1 MIQSLRLEG
10 LSLTAGLFG
19 NILKSKVRIKF
30 RLFLGALMLLSVT
43 GCFSAK
49 PHAQLDKSLTGQ
61 PLGRY
66 IGPKAKIAVSDFE
79 LKTAG
84 VNAEA
89 GSALKDA
96 FISSLNNTRRFLIVS
111 QQEADLVISAQVNE
125 FVPESSG
132 GKSGVGGGGS
142 SSSGFMGGLL
152 GPPLSKANMQL
163 GLRIIDHAS
172 SKVISNRDIQSRVA
186 ETPGK
191 KVRIPRGMVF
201 KAGISVYAGTPMGK
215 VIYDCL
221 IESTRYV
228 AQNVP
233 LEYYKY

>member
-1 MIQSLRLEG
+1 MIWLLRHKG
-10 LSLTAGLFG
+10 LSLTAGLIG
-19 NILKSKVRIKF
+19 NILKTKVRMKF
-30 RLFLGALMLLSVT
+30 RSFVCGLMLLAVT

-49 PHAQLDKSLTGQ
+49 PQAQLDKSLTGQ
-61 PLGRY
+61 PIGRY
-66 IGPKAKIAVSDFE
+66 RGPKAKITVSDFE

-84 VNAEA
+84 VSSEA
-89 GSALKDA
+89 GSALKEA
-96 FISSLNNTRRFLIVS
+96 FISSLNNTRRFLIVG
-111 QQEADLVISAQVNE
+111 QQEADLVIGVQVNE

-132 GKSGVGGGGS
+132 GKSGMGGGGS

-163 GLRIIDHAS
+163 GLRIIDRAS
-172 SKVISNRDIQSRVA
+172 SSVISSRDIQSRA
-186 ETPGK
+186 QQSPGK
-191 KVRIPRGMVF
+191 KVKIPRGIVF

-221 IESTRYV
+221 IESTRYI

>member
-1 MIQSLRLEG
+1 MIRFCGKG
-10 LSLTAGLFG
+10 LSLTAGLIG
-19 NILKSKVRIKF
+19 NIFKSKVRMKF
-30 RLFLGALMLLSVT
+30 RLFVCGLMFLSIA

-49 PHAQLDKSLTGQ
+49 PHAQLDKSLQGQ

-66 IGPKAKIAVSDFE
+66 LGAKAKITVSDFE

-84 VNAEA
+84 LSAEA

-96 FISSLNNTRRFLIVS
+96 FISSLNNTRRFLMVS
-111 QQEADLVISAQVNE
+111 QQEADLIISVQVNE

-132 GKSGVGGGGS
+132 GKSGMGGGGS

-152 GPPLSKANMQL
+152 GPPLNKANMQL

-172 SKVISNRDIQSRVA
+172 SSVISSRDIQSRA
-186 ETPGK
+186 AQSPGK
-191 KVRIPRGMVF
+191 KIKIPRDMVF

>member
-1 MIQSLRLEG
+1 MIRFLRPKG
-10 LSLTAGLFG
+10 LSLTAGLIG

-30 RLFLGALMLLSVT
+30 RLFLYALMLLFVS

-49 PHAQLDKSLTGQ
+49 PRAQLDKSLQGQ

-66 IGPKAKIAVSDFE
+66 KGPKAKITVSDFE

-84 VNAEA
+84 VNTEA

-96 FISSLNNTRRFLIVS
+96 FVSSLNNTHRFLIVS

-132 GKSGVGGGGS
+132 GKSGMGGGGS

-163 GLRIIDHAS
+163 GLRIIDHTN
-172 SKVISNRDIQSRVA
+172 SKVISGKDIQSQA
-186 ETPGK
+186 AQSPGK
-191 KVRIPRGMVF
+191 KTKVPRGIVF
-201 KAGISVYAGTPMGK
+201 KPGISVYAGAPMGK

-221 IESTRYV
+221 IESTRYI

>member
-1 MIQSLRLEG
+1 MTVRLI
-10 LSLTAGLFG
+10 G
-19 NILKSKVRIKF
+19 NIVKSKVKINS
-30 RLFLGALMLLSVT
+30 RLFVCALMLLSVT
-43 GCFSAK
+43 GCFSIK

-66 IGPKAKIAVSDFE
+66 VGPKAKIAVSDFE
-79 LKTAG
+79 LKTSG
-84 VNAEA
+84 VNAEI
-89 GSALKDA
+89 GLALKDA
-96 FISSLNNTRRFLIVS
+96 FISSLNNTHRFSIVS
-111 QQEADLVISAQVNE
+111 QLEADLIISVQVND

-142 SSSGFMGGLL
+142 SSSSFMGGLS

-163 GLRIIDHAS
+163 GLRIIDRARS
-172 SKVISNRDIQSRVA
+172 SVISSRDIQSRA
-186 ETPGK
+186 AQSPGK
-191 KVRIPRGMVF
+191 KIKVPRGMVF
-201 KAGISVYAGTPMGK
+201 KAALSAYAGKPMGK

-221 IESTRYV
+221 IEATRYV

>member
-1 MIQSLRLEG
+1 M
-10 LSLTAGLFG
+10 
-19 NILKSKVRIKF
+19 KF
-30 RLFLGALMLLSVT
+30 RLFVCGLLLLSVT

-49 PHAQLDKSLTGQ
+49 PLAQLDKSLAGQ
-61 PLGRY
+61 PIGRY
-66 IGPKAKIAVSDFE
+66 RGPKAKVTISDFE

-84 VNAEA
+84 VSAEA
-89 GSALKDA
+89 GSALKDG
-96 FISSLNNTRRFLIVS
+96 FISSLNNTHRFLIVG
-111 QQEADLVISAQVNE
+111 QQEADLVISVQVNE

-132 GKSGVGGGGS
+132 GKSGMGGGGS

-163 GLRIIDHAS
+163 GLRIIDRAS
-172 SKVISNRDIQSRVA
+172 SRVINSKDIQSRA
-186 ETPGK
+186 AQSPGRK
-191 KVRIPRGMVF
+191 TKVPRGMVF
-201 KAGISVYAGTPMGK
+201 KAGISVYAGSPMGK

-221 IESTRYV
+221 LESTRYI